1 MLEVLGDALSVD
13 VKCFSSSVL
22 EMKQTPSVLIVPKF
36 PVSSSAVPSPQEG
49 SSALT
54 GKVCDRAHLL
64 GLCWVL
70 AWG

>member
-1 MLEVLGDALSVD
+1 MLEMLGDALSVAI
-13 VKCFSSSVL
+13 KYFSSPVL
-22 EMKQTPSVLIVPKF
+22 EMKQTPSELIVPKF
-36 PVSSSAVPSPQEG
+36 PSAVASPRGG
-49 SSALT
+49 SSALA